1 MVESVD
7 AGAQAAV
14 QAEDLAVDQ
23 GGQGQVVEQVL
34 QKIQI
39 NILSGTKKQS
49 ANSTVSPTYSKP
61 FTGSSKGIEP

>member
-34 QKIQI
+34 KLLRG
-39 NILSGTKKQS
+39 NLR
-49 ANSTVSPTYSKP
+49 
-61 FTGSSKGIEP
+61 

>member
-34 QKIQI
+34 QKIHT
-39 NILSGTKKQS
+39 NIISGTKKQS
-49 ANSTVSPTYSKP
+49 AC
-61 FTGSSKGIEP
+61 

>member
-39 NILSGTKKQS
+39 NI
-49 ANSTVSPTYSKP
+49 
-61 FTGSSKGIEP
+61 FGIN